1 MIHDPPKFSLTVELN
16 KSPPSILVC
25 LIHNGPT
32 LVTAKYYTN
41 FNNYINKVELPD
53 DLVGDFSDLIGS
65 NGKCRFFNGTSSSS
79 SKLRGNAG
87 GFYVLGF
94 GQDENASGIS
104 SIVGDSD
111 RGAFVFIGD
120 TNNEMDWTQPI
131 FLRETNLVI

>member
-25 LIHNGPT
+25 SIHNGPT

-41 FNNYINKVELPD
+41 FNNYINKAELPD
-53 DLVGDFSDLIGS
+53 DLVGDFSDLIGD

-87 GFYVLGF
+87 GFYVLG
-94 GQDENASGIS
+94 
-104 SIVGDSD
+104 
-111 RGAFVFIGD
+111 
-120 TNNEMDWTQPI
+120 
-131 FLRETNLVI
+131 LVKMKMLAA